1 MCKKYSTTW
10 DDAKKTGDHIFR
22 RSLPSLLQRC
32 AIHFSYAPNEG
43 KTATSLFQKQIGDSS
58 PDSIVLFEHD
68 KFYFKSTAA
77 LRIARKL
84 SGAWPILYIFMLIP
98 SPVRDWVYNI
108 IAKNRYRWFGRMETC
123 WMPKPEWKEKFLD

>member
-1 MCKKYSTTW
+1 MMQRKP
-10 DDAKKTGDHIFR
+10 AIIFFDGHCHLCCNSVQFILDR
-22 RSLPSLLQRC
+22 DKNGY
-32 AIHFSYAPNEG
+32 FNYAPNEG
-43 KTATSLFQKQIGDSS
+43 KTAASLFQKRIGDSS

-68 KFYFKSTAA
+68 KFYFRSTAA

-108 IAKNRYRWFGRMETC
+108 IANNRYRWFGRMETC